1 MSGTDGDPF
10 AAGAAEAARL
20 AQEVQ
25 NLGFEAARTIV
36 ERFVEVFAQFAAANG
51 GAGTPRAG
59 GGGDGASGGGP
70 GFGVSGTDPSVRS
83 LQSDMQ
89 RATEA
94 YAAILGQL
102 NELALRCLDPSRWWE
117 ARPAHDRELS
127 LPDVAPGGRV
137 SAKLWLH
144 NTTPTAAVDLRPWCP
159 GLAGHTGVSLPGTA
173 VTCAPGRIDRLD
185 PGASGEVLVTVA
197 VGEDAP
203 PGAYHGQL
211 LVEHLPDV
219 VFPLRIR
226 VLPKTNDS

>member
-1 MSGTDGDPF
+1 VSGTDGDPF

-36 ERFVEVFAQFAAANG
+36 ERFVEVFAQFATANG
-51 GAGTPRAG
+51 GAGTPPRAG
-59 GGGDGASGGGP
+59 SGGG
-70 GFGVSGTDPSVRS
+70 SGSSVWGSDPSVRS

-89 RATEA
+89 RTAEA
-94 YAAILGQL
+94 YAAILGQF
-102 NELALRCLDPSRWWE
+102 NEIGLRCLDATRWWE
-117 ARPAHDRELS
+117 ARTAEHGDLR

-144 NTTPTAAVDLRPWCP
+144 NTTAAAAADLRPWCP
-159 GLAGHTGVSLPGTA
+159 GLASHTRVSLPATA
-173 VTCAPGRIDRLD
+173 VTCAPERIDRLD
-185 PGASGEVLVTVA
+185 PGASREVLVTVA

-226 VLPKTNDS
+226 VLPKPNDS